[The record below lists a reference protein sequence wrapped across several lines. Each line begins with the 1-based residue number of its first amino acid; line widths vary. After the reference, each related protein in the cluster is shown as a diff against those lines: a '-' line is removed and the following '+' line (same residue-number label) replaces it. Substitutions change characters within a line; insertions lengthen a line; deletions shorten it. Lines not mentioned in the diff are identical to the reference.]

1 MLEKTLSVLST
12 VHRPDMSGLTPR
24 LDRVSVD
31 DLMSLVPD
39 RGRTPVQI
47 GAILI
52 LDVGAGLDPARL
64 LATLDR
70 RLPAVPRLR
79 QKLVH
84 PPVFS
89 GRPVWVDDPR
99 FKITDHVSVLRC
111 PSPGGQDAVLDV
123 AAGLLMTPLPRDRA
137 LWAATLVTDVGVGQ
151 AALILRFHHVLADGV
166 AGLAILA
173 GLADGLSELHD
184 TQFPHPGPTH
194 AQLIA
199 DAARDVLR
207 GVQRF
212 PAALM
217 GLTRALFQF
226 GPAAVSSLPTSSLN
240 RPTGPLRRFVTVTCD
255 LADAR
260 DLAHSNGA
268 TVNDVVLSSVTGA
281 LHGLMAVRGESVDTF
296 VLSVPVSFR
305 RSTTVQQLGNRSG
318 VTPLHLPGLG
328 EPFGRLRAVARI
340 TAAAKLRPPGTLNAL
355 LGPGFRLLAWMGL
368 YQRFI
373 DHQRS
378 VHTFVTNLRGPE
390 STLSLDGHPVV
401 SVIPLAVASGN
412 ITVSFAVLSYAGQL
426 TITLIADPETC
437 PDLSR
442 LRDLLQGELAG
453 LGAPLR
459 PPGQVS
465 VRDQEAQGS

>member
-12 VHRPDMSGLTPR
+12 VHRPDMSEQTPR

-47 GAILI
+47 GAILV

-123 AAGLLMTPLPRDRA
+123 AASLLMTPLPRDRA

-173 GLADGLSELHD
+173 D
-184 TQFPHPGPTH
+184 
-194 AQLIA
+194 
-199 DAARDVLR
+199 LR
-207 GVQRF
+207 
-212 PAALM
+212 M
-217 GLTRALFQF
+217 GRANHR
-226 GPAAVSSLPTSSLN
+226 T
-240 RPTGPLRRFVTVTCD
+240 
-255 LADAR
+255 
-260 DLAHSNGA
+260 
-268 TVNDVVLSSVTGA
+268 
-281 LHGLMAVRGESVDTF
+281 
-296 VLSVPVSFR
+296 R
-305 RSTTVQQLGNRSG
+305 RSH
-318 VTPLHLPGLG
+318 TPDPPTPNSSPTPR
-328 EPFGRLRAVARI
+328 EMFFGA
-340 TAAAKLRPPGTLNAL
+340 
-355 LGPGFRLLAWMGL
+355 
-368 YQRFI
+368 
-373 DHQRS
+373 S
-378 VHTFVTNLRGPE
+378 RG
-390 STLSLDGHPVV
+390 
-401 SVIPLAVASGN
+401 
-412 ITVSFAVLSYAGQL
+412 
-426 TITLIADPETC
+426 
-437 PDLSR
+437 SR
-442 LRDLLQGELAG
+442 R
-453 LGAPLR
+453 R
-459 PPGQVS
+459 
-465 VRDQEAQGS
+465 